1 MFLIKPPFLAPPPG
15 RLLTYGQIEKEK
27 GSSKESKESKEG
39 RRSKSEAGAQGL
51 GQETDIEEG
60 SARWEPLEDFQ
71 AGRQKEF

>member
-27 GSSKESKESKEG
+27 GSSKES
-39 RRSKSEAGAQGL
+39 RRSQSEAGAQGL

>member
-27 GSSKESKESKEG
+27 GSSKEA
-39 RRSKSEAGAQGL
+39 RRSQSEASAQGL
-51 GQETDIEEG
+51 CQETDIEEG
-60 SARWEPLEDFQ
+60 NASWEPLEDFQ

>member
-27 GSSKESKESKEG
+27 GSSKESKEG
-39 RRSKSEAGAQGL
+39 RRSQSEAGAQGL